1 MTGGRLSSWFSLVTL
16 LFGFAFLYAPIVLL
30 IVFSFNA
37 GKLVSVWAGFSTRW
51 YGELLTNDQ
60 ILQAV
65 WVSIKIGVMNATFA
79 TVLGTLGAYGL
90 SRFGQFRGR
99 TLFTGMMTAPLV
111 MPDVITGLATLLLFV
126 GIGWARGMSTITIA
140 HITFSMAFVA
150 VIVRARVSSLDQS
163 LEEAAMDLGAR
174 PVKTFFL
181 ITVPM
186 LAPALVAGWLLA
198 FTLSLDDLVIASF
211 VAGPGASTL
220 PMVVF
225 SKVRLGV
232 SPEINALGTLIVLL
246 VTICIAVA
254 AWVFQRQERERLR
267 NQQFVERG

>member
-1 MTGGRLSSWFSLVTL
+1 MNGRTPFASVAMM
-16 LFGFAFLYAPIVLL
+16 LFGFAFLYAPIVILV
-30 IVFSFNA
+30 IFSFNA
-37 GKLVSVWAGFSTRW
+37 GKLVSVWSGFSTKW
-51 YGELLTNDQ
+51 YGALLHNEQ
-60 ILQAV
+60 ILESV
-65 WVSIKIGVMNATFA
+65 WVSLQIGVINATVA
-79 TVLGTLGAYGL
+79 TVLGTLGAYAL
-90 SRFGQFRGR
+90 NRFGRFRGR
-99 TLFTGMMTAPLV
+99 TLFAGMMTAPLV

-126 GIGWARGMSTITIA
+126 GLGWARGMSTITIA
-140 HITFSMAFVA
+140 HITFSLAFVA
-150 VIVRARVSSLDQS
+150 VIVRARIAALDQS

-174 PVKTFFL
+174 PVKTFL
-181 ITVPM
+181 VITVPM

-246 VTICIAVA
+246 VSLCIAIA
-254 AWVFQRQERERLR
+254 AVVFRRQERERLR
-267 NQQFVERG
+267 NQQAAERG

>member
-1 MTGGRLSSWFSLVTL
+1 MKKGLHPVTLTML
-16 LFGFAFLYAPIVLL
+16 LFGFAFLYAPIVIL
-30 IVFSFNA
+30 IVFSFNE
-37 GKLVSVWAGFSTRW
+37 GKLVSVWSGFSPKW
-51 YGELLTNDQ
+51 YGELFRDPQ
-60 ILQAV
+60 ILSSA
-65 WVSIKIGVMNATFA
+65 WMSLKIASVNATVA
-79 TVLGTLGAYGL
+79 TVLGLFGAYAL
-90 SRFGQFRGR
+90 HRFGAFRGR

-126 GIGWARGMSTITIA
+126 GLAWQRGMSTITIA

-150 VIVRARVSSLDQS
+150 VIVRARLSSLDQS

-174 PVKTFFL
+174 PAKTFLL
-181 ITVPM
+181 ITIPM
-186 LAPALVAGWLLA
+186 LAPALVSAWLLA

-211 VAGPGASTL
+211 VAGPGSTTL

-246 VTICIAVA
+246 VTFCIVA
-254 AWVFQRQERERLR
+254 AALVFQRQEAQRVQDAQMAARAD
-267 NQQFVERG
+267 

>member
-1 MTGGRLSSWFSLVTL
+1 MVNKTSFLPTLTL
-16 LFGFAFLYAPIVLL
+16 LFGFAFLYAPIVIL
-30 IVFSFNA
+30 IIFSFNA
-37 GKLVSVWAGFSTRW
+37 GKLVSVWAGFSTQW
-51 YGELLTNDQ
+51 YGELLHNEQ
-60 ILQAV
+60 ILRAA
-65 WVSIKIGVMNATFA
+65 WVSIKIAVVNATIA
-79 TVLGTLGAYGL
+79 TILGTLGAYGL
-90 SRFGQFRGR
+90 SRFGAFKGR

-126 GIGWARGMSTITIA
+126 GIGWTRGMSTITIA
-140 HITFSMAFVA
+140 HITFSLAFVA
-150 VIVRARVSSLDQS
+150 VIVRARVSALDQS

-174 PVKTFFL
+174 PVKTFIV
-181 ITVPM
+181 ITIPM

-246 VTICIAVA
+246 VALCIAVA
-254 AWVFQRQERERLR
+254 AWIFHRQEQERLR
-267 NQQFVERG
+267 DQQAAERG

>member
-1 MTGGRLSSWFSLVTL
+1 MRHKVPWVSIVMM
-16 LFGFAFLYAPIVLL
+16 LFGFAFLYAPIVIL

-37 GKLVSVWAGFSTRW
+37 GKLVSVWSGFSTQW
-51 YGELLTNDQ
+51 YGELFHNEQ
-60 ILQAV
+60 ILQSV
-65 WVSIKIGVMNATFA
+65 WVSIQIAVVNATFA
-79 TVLGTLGAYGL
+79 TILGTIGAYALG
-90 SRFGQFRGR
+90 RFGAFKGR

-140 HITFSMAFVA
+140 HITFSLAFVA
-150 VIVRARVSSLDQS
+150 VIVRARISALDQS

-174 PVKTFFL
+174 PIKTFL
-181 ITVPM
+181 VITIPM

-246 VTICIAVA
+246 VTLCIAVA
-254 AWVFQRQERERLR
+254 AWVFSRQERERLAD
-267 NQQFVERG
+267 QQAADRG

>member
-1 MTGGRLSSWFSLVTL
+1 MSRRMPFASIVMM
-16 LFGFAFLYAPIVLL
+16 LFGFAFLYAPIVIL
-30 IVFSFNA
+30 IIFSFNA
-37 GKLVSVWAGFSTRW
+37 GKLVSVWSGFSTQW
-51 YGELLTNDQ
+51 YGELLHNQQ
-60 ILQAV
+60 ILEAV
-65 WVSIKIGVMNATFA
+65 WISIRIAVVNATIA
-79 TVLGTLGAYGL
+79 TILGTLGAYAL
-90 SRFGQFRGR
+90 NRFGAFNGR

-126 GIGWARGMSTITIA
+126 GIGWARGISTITIA
-140 HITFSMAFVA
+140 HITFSLAFVA
-150 VIVRARVSSLDQS
+150 VIVRARISALDQS

-174 PVKTFFL
+174 PVKTFL
-181 ITVPM
+181 VITIPM

-246 VTICIAVA
+246 VTLCVVLA
-254 AWVFQRQERERLR
+254 AWVFYRQEQIRLR
-267 NQQFVERG
+267 DQQAAERG

>member
-1 MTGGRLSSWFSLVTL
+1 MNNRMSYTSMVML
-16 LFGFAFLYAPIVLL
+16 LFGFVFLYAPIVIL
-30 IVFSFNA
+30 IIFSFNA
-37 GKLVSVWAGFSTRW
+37 GKLVSVWSGFSTKW
-51 YGELLTNDQ
+51 YGELLSNDQ
-60 ILQAV
+60 IMMAV
-65 WVSIKIGVMNATFA
+65 GVSLKIAVVNATVS
-79 TVLGTLGAYGL
+79 TVFGTLGAYGL
-90 SRFGQFRGR
+90 SRFGSFKGR
-99 TLFTGMMTAPLV
+99 SLFTGMMTAPLV

-126 GIGWARGMSTITIA
+126 GVGFARGMSTITIA
-140 HITFSMAFVA
+140 HITFSLAFVA
-150 VIVRARVSSLDQS
+150 VIVRARVASLDKS

-174 PVKTFFL
+174 PVKTFMV

-232 SPEINALGTLIVLL
+232 SPDINALGTLIVLM
-246 VTICIAVA
+246 VTICVVIAS
-254 AWVFQRQERERLR
+254 WVFHRQEQERLR
-267 NQQFVERG
+267 DQQAAERA

>member
-1 MTGGRLSSWFSLVTL
+1 MTNRVPFASTVML
-16 LFGFAFLYAPIVLL
+16 LFGFAFLYAPIVIL
-30 IVFSFNA
+30 IIFSFNA
-37 GKLVSVWAGFSTRW
+37 GKLVSVWSGFSTQW
-51 YGELLTNDQ
+51 YGELLRNQQ
-60 ILQAV
+60 ILESV
-65 WVSIKIGVMNATFA
+65 WVSIKIGLVNATFA
-79 TVLGTLGAYGL
+79 TILGTLGAYAL
-90 SRFGQFRGR
+90 SRFGSFRGR

-126 GIGWARGMSTITIA
+126 GIGLTRGMTTIAIA
-140 HITFSMAFVA
+140 HITFSLAFVA

-174 PVKTFFL
+174 PVKTFL
-181 ITVPM
+181 VITVPM

-246 VTICIAVA
+246 VTFCICVA
-254 AWVFQRQERERLR
+254 AWVFYRQEKERLAD
-267 NQQFVERG
+267 QQAAERG

>member
-1 MTGGRLSSWFSLVTL
+1 MNGRIPYTSVAMM
-16 LFGFAFLYAPIVLL
+16 LFGFAFLYAPIVIL
-30 IVFSFNA
+30 IIFSFNA
-37 GKLVSVWAGFSTRW
+37 GKLVSVWSGFSTQW
-51 YGELLTNDQ
+51 YVELLRNEQ
-60 ILQAV
+60 ILQSV
-65 WVSIKIGVMNATFA
+65 WVSIRIAVVNATVA
-79 TVLGTLGAYGL
+79 TILGTLGAYSL
-90 SRFGQFRGR
+90 NRFGAFRGR

-126 GIGWARGMSTITIA
+126 GLGWARGMSTITIA
-140 HITFSMAFVA
+140 HITFSLAFVA
-150 VIVRARVSSLDQS
+150 VIVRARINSLDQS

-174 PVKTFFL
+174 PVKTFVV
-181 ITVPM
+181 ITLPM

-246 VTICIAVA
+246 VTLCVVVA
-254 AWVFQRQERERLR
+254 AWVFHRQERERLR
-267 NQQFVERG
+267 DQQVAERA

>member
-1 MTGGRLSSWFSLVTL
+1 MTGRVPFPSIVMM
-16 LFGFAFLYAPIVLL
+16 LFGFAFLYAPIVIL
-30 IVFSFNA
+30 IIFSFNA
-37 GKLVSVWAGFSTRW
+37 GKLVSVWSGFSTQW
-51 YGELLTNDQ
+51 YGALLHNEQ
-60 ILQAV
+60 ILESV
-65 WVSIKIGVMNATFA
+65 WVSLKIAVVNATVA
-79 TVLGTLGAYGL
+79 TVLGTLGAYAL
-90 SRFGQFRGR
+90 SRFGAFRGR

-126 GIGWARGMSTITIA
+126 GIGWSRGISTITIA
-140 HITFSMAFVA
+140 HITFSLAFVA
-150 VIVRARVSSLDQS
+150 VIVRARVSALDQS

-174 PVKTFFL
+174 PVKTFL
-181 ITVPM
+181 VITVPM

-246 VTICIAVA
+246 VTICVILA

-267 NQQFVERG
+267 DQQFAERG

>member
-1 MTGGRLSSWFSLVTL
+1 MKKGLHPFTLTML
-16 LFGFAFLYAPIVLL
+16 LFGFAFLYAPIVIL
-30 IVFSFNA
+30 IIFSFNE
-37 GKLVSVWAGFSTRW
+37 GKLVSVWSGFSPKW
-51 YGELLTNDQ
+51 YGELLRDPQ
-60 ILQAV
+60 ILSAAWMSLKIAAV
-65 WVSIKIGVMNATFA
+65 NATFA
-79 TVLGTLGAYGL
+79 TVLGLFGAYAL
-90 SRFGQFRGR
+90 HRFGSFKGR
-99 TLFTGMMTAPLV
+99 TVFTGMLTAPLV

-126 GIGWARGMSTITIA
+126 GLAWQRGMSTITIA

-150 VIVRARVSSLDQS
+150 VIVRARLASLDQS

-174 PVKTFFL
+174 PAKTFLL

-186 LAPALVAGWLLA
+186 LAPALVSAWLLA

-211 VAGPGASTL
+211 VAGPGSTTL

-246 VTICIAVA
+246 VTVCIVTA
-254 AWVFQRQERERLR
+254 ALIFQRQEAQRVQDAQMADRAD
-267 NQQFVERG
+267 

>member
-1 MTGGRLSSWFSLVTL
+1 MPNRVPFASIVMM
-16 LFGFAFLYAPIVLL
+16 LFGFAFLYAPIVIL
-30 IVFSFNA
+30 IIFSFNA
-37 GKLVSVWAGFSTRW
+37 GKLVSVWAGFSTHW
-51 YGELLTNDQ
+51 YGELLHNEQ
-60 ILQAV
+60 ILESV
-65 WVSIKIGVMNATFA
+65 WVSIKIAVVNATIA
-79 TVLGTLGAYGL
+79 TILGTLGAYAL
-90 SRFGQFRGR
+90 SRFGTFKGR

-140 HITFSMAFVA
+140 HITFSLAFVA
-150 VIVRARVSSLDQS
+150 VIVRARVSALDQS

-174 PVKTFFL
+174 PVKTFL
-181 ITVPM
+181 VITIPM

-246 VTICIAVA
+246 VTMCIAVA
-254 AWVFQRQERERLR
+254 AWVFHRQERERLR
-267 NQQFVERG
+267 DQQFAERG

>member
-1 MTGGRLSSWFSLVTL
+1 VIGRIPFTSIVMM
-16 LFGFAFLYAPIVLL
+16 LFGFAFLYAPIVIL
-30 IVFSFNA
+30 IIFSFNA
-37 GKLVSVWAGFSTRW
+37 GKLVSVWSGFSTQW
-51 YGELLTNDQ
+51 YIELLHNEQ
-60 ILQAV
+60 ILQSV
-65 WVSIKIGVMNATFA
+65 WVSIQIAVINATVA
-79 TVLGTLGAYGL
+79 TILGTLGAYSL
-90 SRFGQFRGR
+90 NRFGPFRGR

-126 GIGWARGMSTITIA
+126 GLGWARGMSTITIA
-140 HITFSMAFVA
+140 HITFSLAFVA
-150 VIVRARVSSLDQS
+150 VIVRARINSLDQS

-174 PVKTFFL
+174 PVKTFL
-181 ITVPM
+181 VITLPM

-246 VTICIAVA
+246 VTLCVIVA
-254 AWVFQRQERERLR
+254 AWVFHRQERERLR
-267 NQQFVERG
+267 DQQVAERA

>member
-1 MTGGRLSSWFSLVTL
+1 MSRRMPLASLVMM
-16 LFGFAFLYAPIVLL
+16 LFGFAFLYAPIVIL
-30 IVFSFNA
+30 IIFSFNA
-37 GKLVSVWAGFSTRW
+37 GKLVSVWSGFSTQW
-51 YGELLTNDQ
+51 YGELLRNEQ
-60 ILQAV
+60 ILEAV
-65 WVSIKIGVMNATFA
+65 WISIRIAVVNATIA
-79 TVLGTLGAYGL
+79 TILGTLGAYAL
-90 SRFGQFRGR
+90 NRFGAFKGR

-126 GIGWARGMSTITIA
+126 GIGWARGISTITIA
-140 HITFSMAFVA
+140 HITFSLAFVA
-150 VIVRARVSSLDQS
+150 VIVRARISALDQS

-174 PVKTFFL
+174 PVKTFL
-181 ITVPM
+181 VITIPM

-211 VAGPGASTL
+211 VSGPGASTL

-246 VTICIAVA
+246 VTLCVVLA

-267 NQQFVERG
+267 DQQAAERG

>member
-1 MTGGRLSSWFSLVTL
+1 MTGRVPFASTVML

-30 IVFSFNA
+30 IIFSFNA
-37 GKLVSVWAGFSTRW
+37 GKLVSVWSGFSTQW
-51 YGELLTNDQ
+51 YGELLRNEQ
-60 ILQAV
+60 ILQSV
-65 WVSIKIGVMNATFA
+65 WVSIQIAVVNATIA
-79 TVLGTLGAYGL
+79 TVLGTLGAYAL
-90 SRFGQFRGR
+90 ARFGAFKGR

-140 HITFSMAFVA
+140 HITFSLAFVA

-174 PVKTFFL
+174 PVKTFL
-181 ITVPM
+181 VITLPM
-186 LAPALVAGWLLA
+186 LAPALVSGWLLA

-246 VTICIAVA
+246 VTLCVAVA
-254 AWVFQRQERERLR
+254 AWVFYRQERERLR
-267 NQQFVERG
+267 DQQVAERG

>member
-1 MTGGRLSSWFSLVTL
+1 MTGRISYPSLVML
-16 LFGFAFLYAPIVLL
+16 LLGFAFLYAPIVIL
-30 IVFSFNA
+30 IIFSFNA
-37 GKLVSVWAGFSTRW
+37 GKLVSVWAGFSTHW
-51 YGELLTNDQ
+51 YGALLHNDQ

-65 WVSIKIGVMNATFA
+65 WVSIQIGVANATVA
-79 TVLGTLGAYGL
+79 TALGTLGAFALG
-90 SRFGQFRGR
+90 RFGAFRGR
-99 TLFTGMMTAPLV
+99 TLLTGMMTAPLV

-126 GIGWARGMSTITIA
+126 GLGWARGMSTITIA
-140 HITFSMAFVA
+140 HITFSLAFVA

-174 PVKTFFL
+174 PVKTFL
-181 ITVPM
+181 VVTLPM

-246 VTICIAVA
+246 VTFCVAVA
-254 AWVFQRQERERLR
+254 AWVFHRQEAGRLR
-267 NQQFVERG
+267 DQQIAERG

>member
-1 MTGGRLSSWFSLVTL
+1 MRTRVPFASTAML
-16 LFGFAFLYAPIVLL
+16 LFGFAFLYAPIVIL
-30 IVFSFNA
+30 IIFSFNA
-37 GKLVSVWAGFSTRW
+37 GKLVSVWSGFSTHW
-51 YGELLTNDQ
+51 YGELLHNEQ

-65 WVSIKIGVMNATFA
+65 WVSIQIAVVNATIA
-79 TVLGTLGAYGL
+79 TILGTLGAYAL
-90 SRFGQFRGR
+90 SRFGAFKGR

-140 HITFSMAFVA
+140 HITFSLAFVA
-150 VIVRARVSSLDQS
+150 VIVRARISALDQS

-174 PVKTFFL
+174 PVKTFL
-181 ITVPM
+181 VITIPM

-232 SPEINALGTLIVLL
+232 SPEINALGTLIVLF
-246 VTICIAVA
+246 VTLCICLA
-254 AWVFQRQERERLR
+254 AWVFYRQEKERLR
-267 NQQFVERG
+267 NQQFAERG